1 MTQKNPSQGKSMSE
15 QELYELMKEMY
26 DKEMTR
32 KDTMEMRIQIPIAMI
47 TAMMGGFYY
56 LAKKLVSAISM
67 TSTFTSGILLF
78 LLGGSFLSICV
89 SMVFF
94 SKFLWPVNYEWMPRA
109 WDIQA
114 QYPEKQAVL
123 RKALIKK
130 YAKCADIN
138 SRINDRR
145 ADDFAHG
152 MQALI
157 IALAFAVL
165 ACLPYG
171 WFLFISR

>member
-1 MTQKNPSQGKSMSE
+1 MPVGEGRYGMTQKKPTQDKSMSE

-26 DKEMTR
+26 DKEMVR

-67 TSTFTSGILLF
+67 TSPLTSGILLL
-78 LLGGSFLSICV
+78 LLGGSFLSICI

-114 QYPEKQAVL
+114 QYPEK
-123 RKALIKK
+123 KNGFEKG
-130 YAKCADIN
+130 ADQKI
-138 SRINDRR
+138 RQVRGYQFKD
-145 ADDFAHG
+145 
-152 MQALI
+152 
-157 IALAFAVL
+157 
-165 ACLPYG
+165 
-171 WFLFISR
+171 